1 MFNYT
6 EAFFL
11 SLAPAAGEG
20 VGSSVFMSPAHFI
33 QANTNGRLHPAD
45 EPSIAPL
52 NRGFLYGD
60 AIYEVWRTYHG
71 VIFAW
76 DEHWQRLERSA
87 AALYI
92 TLPWTQADILTEI
105 KKTVTAWRART
116 ESKVE
121 LYIRLQV
128 TRGCGAIGLDV
139 ALADR
144 PDFLVLVQ
152 PCPLLTADQEARG
165 ITLSLARTLHR
176 NHPATL
182 NPVWKT
188 GNYLNNLLCLREA
201 RSRGAD
207 EVVITNLA
215 GEITEAAVS
224 NIGFVRD
231 GALVLPSLEAG
242 ILAGITRQ
250 IMIDHVAPAAGVKVI
265 ERTVRPEE
273 LAGMQECFLT
283 ATTKDLV
290 PVRAIDDVVFRTGAD
305 TVTIRVKRAFA
316 DYVSA
321 YIASRPAQAV

>member
-1 MFNYT
+1 MC
-6 EAFFL
+6 
-11 SLAPAAGEG
+11 
-20 VGSSVFMSPAHFI
+20 AHFI
-33 QANTNGRLHPAD
+33 QANTNGRLHSAQ

-60 AIYEVWRTYHG
+60 AVYEVWRTYHG
-71 VIFAW
+71 VIFGW
-76 DEHWQRLERSA
+76 DEHWARLECSA
-87 AALYI
+87 ASLYM
-92 TLPWTQADILTEI
+92 TLPWSQAMMLDEI
-105 KKTVTAWRART
+105 KKTTAAYRKAA
-116 ESKVE
+116 ESAGD

-128 TRGCGAIGLDV
+128 TRGGGAIGLDI

-144 PDFLVLVQ
+144 PDFVLLVQ
-152 PCPLLTADQEARG
+152 PCPALSSAQEKNG

-176 NHPATL
+176 NHPSTL
-182 NPVWKT
+182 NPAWKT

-231 GALVLPSLEAG
+231 GVMILPPLEAG
-242 ILAGITRQ
+242 ILAGITRR
-250 IMIDHVAPAAGVKVI
+250 MLIDHVAPAAGVKVV
-265 ERTVRPEE
+265 EQTVRPED

-290 PVRAIDDVVFRTGAD
+290 PVRVIDATVFRTGAD
-305 TVTIRVKRAFA
+305 TVTMKVKRAFA
-316 DYVSA
+316 EYALA
-321 YIASRPAQAV
+321 YAKAHPQQAA

>member
-1 MFNYT
+1 M
-6 EAFFL
+6 
-11 SLAPAAGEG
+11 P
-20 VGSSVFMSPAHFI
+20 PAHFI

-60 AIYEVWRTYHG
+60 AIYEVWRTYQG

-76 DEHWQRLERSA
+76 DPHWQRLERSA
-87 AALYI
+87 AALYM
-92 TLPWTQADILTEI
+92 TLSWTQAEMLAEI
-105 KKTVTAWRART
+105 KKTVAAWRART
-116 ESKVE
+116 GSAGE
-121 LYIRLQV
+121 LYIRLQI
-128 TRGCGAIGLDV
+128 TRGEGAIGLDV

-144 PDFLVLVQ
+144 PGFVLLVQ
-152 PCPLLTADQEARG
+152 PCPLLTAEQEARG

-176 NHPATL
+176 NHPTTL

-215 GEITEAAVS
+215 GEITEAAVC

-231 GALVLPSLEAG
+231 GALVLPPLEAG
-242 ILAGITRQ
+242 ILAGITRR
-250 IMIDHVAPAAGVKVI
+250 ILIDHAAPTAGVTVI

-273 LAGMQECFLT
+273 LSSMQECFLT

-290 PVRAIDDVVFRTGAD
+290 PVRAIDDISFRTGGD
-305 TVTIRVKRAFA
+305 TVTIKVKRAFA
-316 DYVSA
+316 EYVA
-321 YIASRPAQAV
+321 GYIKQHPEQRV